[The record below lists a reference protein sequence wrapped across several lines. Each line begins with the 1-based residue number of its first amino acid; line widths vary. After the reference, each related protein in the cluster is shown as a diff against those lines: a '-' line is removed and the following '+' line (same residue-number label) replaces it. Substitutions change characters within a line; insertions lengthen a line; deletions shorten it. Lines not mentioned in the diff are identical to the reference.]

1 MNKNSFIMRSV
12 LAGAVLLLAAGP
24 KIQAQDAVVQES
36 TTVYQGKRVPIY
48 RVTVVSRTIQA
59 INYRHRSEQTKVDF
73 RGTALL
79 PEATGNAD
87 VQSKQ
92 GTIKVDANFRHMAP
106 ASRFGPDYMTYV
118 LWAISPEGRAVNLG
132 EVLPDNNGNSKLQVT
147 SDLQSFGMIVTAE
160 PHFAV
165 TRPSDAVVM
174 ENFVTRDT
182 NGTIEEVDAKY
193 ELLKRGEFAAGA
205 NQAEMRPIIFDDR
218 TPIEIYEARNA
229 VRIARWAG
237 AEQYAPES
245 LQKAEA
251 DLQNAESFL
260 AHKGNRKDM
269 ITDAREAA
277 QMAEDAREIT
287 IRKIDAAE
295 RAHERQTAAAAQAAA
310 ATESA
315 AAADARAQAERAER
329 ERAEADAQKRAAEAQ
344 ADQAQQAA
352 QQAQLNAQQAQ
363 QQASQAEAEK
373 AALRAKLLE
382 QLNAVLATRDS
393 ARGLIVNIS
402 GVLFDTGKSTLKPG
416 AREKLAKVSGILLA
430 HPGLIL
436 EVDGYTDSVGGDEYN
451 QRLSEQRAMAVRDYL
466 TSQGVDQTAITAK
479 GFGKSNP
486 VATNDTA
493 AGRQQNRRVELV
505 VAGDVIKAQMKVDTM
520 SSSR

>member
-1 MNKNSFIMRSV
+1 MRAV
-12 LAGAVLLLAAGP
+12 LAGTIFLLAGGAT
-24 KIQAQDAVVQES
+24 IQAQDAASQG
-36 TTVYQGKRVPIY
+36 TTAIYQGNRVPIY
-48 RVTVVSRTIQA
+48 RVTVVARTIKA
-59 INYRHRSEQTKVDF
+59 INYRHRSEQTKIDF

-92 GTIKVDANFRHMAP
+92 GTIKVDARFKHMAP
-106 ASRFGPDYMTYV
+106 ANRFGPEYMTYV

-132 EVLPDNNGNSKLQVT
+132 EVLPDNDGNSKLQVT

-174 ENFVTRDT
+174 ENFVTNDT

-193 ELLKRGEFAAGA
+193 ELLKRGEFAANA
-205 NQAEMRPIIFDDR
+205 NQAELTPMVFDNK

-245 LQKAEA
+245 LQKAEV

-287 IRKIDAAE
+287 IRKIDAAD
-295 RAHERQTAAAAQAAA
+295 RAHERQTAADAQATA

-315 AAADARAQAERAER
+315 AATEAKAQAERAEQ
-329 ERAEADAQKRAAEAQ
+329 AKTEADAQKRAAEAQ
-344 ADQAQQAA
+344 AEQAQQAA
-352 QQAQLNAQQAQ
+352 QQAQQAALRAQLNAQQAQ
-363 QQASQAEAEK
+363 QQVSQAEAEK
-373 AALRAKLLE
+373 AALRAKLLD
-382 QLNAVLATRDS
+382 QLNAVLATRDT

-430 HPGLIL
+430 HPGLIM

-451 QRLSEQRAMAVRDYL
+451 QRLSEQRAMSVRDYL
-466 TSQGVDQTAITAK
+466 ATQGVEGTSITAK
-479 GFGKSNP
+479 GFGKTNP
-486 VATNDTA
+486 VATNDTPE
-493 AGRQQNRRVELV
+493 GRQQNRRVELV
-505 VAGDVIKAQMKVDTM
+505 VAGDLIKAQM
-520 SSSR
+520 

>member
-1 MNKNSFIMRSV
+1 MNKNSFMIRPILV
-12 LAGAVLLLAAGP
+12 GTIFLLAGGGV
-24 KIQAQDAVVQES
+24 IQAQDAANQD
-36 TTVYQGKRVPIY
+36 TTVIYQGNRVPIY
-48 RVTVVSRTIQA
+48 RVTVVSRTIKA
-59 INYRHRSEQTKVDF
+59 INYRHRSDQTKVDF

-79 PEATGNAD
+79 PEAVGSAD

-92 GTIKVDANFRHMAP
+92 GAIKVDARFKHMAP
-106 ASRFGPDYMTYV
+106 ANRFGPDYMTYV

-132 EVLPDNNGNSKLQVT
+132 EVLPDQDGNSRLQVT

-174 ENFVTRDT
+174 ENFVTNDT

-193 ELLKRGEFAAGA
+193 ELLKRGEFTANA
-205 NQAEMRPIIFDDR
+205 NQAELTPMVFDNK

-237 AEQYAPES
+237 AQKYAPES
-245 LQKAEA
+245 LQKAET

-287 IRKIDAAE
+287 IRKIDEAD
-295 RAHERQTAAAAQAAA
+295 RAHERQTAADAQATA
-310 ATESA
+310 ATQ
-315 AAADARAQAERAER
+315 AADAAEARAQAERAEQAK
-329 ERAEADAQKRAAEAQ
+329 AEADAQKRAAEARTE
-344 ADQAQQAA
+344 QAQQAA
-352 QQAQLNAQQAQ
+352 EQAQLDAQQAQ
-363 QQASQAEAEK
+363 QKAGQAEAEK
-373 AALRAKLLE
+373 AALRAKLLD
-382 QLNAVLATRDS
+382 QLNAVLATRDT

-402 GVLFDTGKSTLKPG
+402 GVLFDTGKSSLKPG
-416 AREKLAKVSGILLA
+416 AREKLAKVSGILLS
-430 HPGLIL
+430 HPGLTL

-451 QRLSEQRAMAVRDYL
+451 QRLSEERAMAVRDYL
-466 TSQGVDQTAITAK
+466 ATQGVADTSITAK
-479 GFGKSNP
+479 GFGKADP

-505 VAGDVIKAQMKVDTM
+505 VAGDVIKAQMKLDTGNG
-520 SSSR
+520 SQ

>member
-1 MNKNSFIMRSV
+1 MNKNFFVMRV
-12 LAGAVLLLAAGP
+12 ILAATVFLLVGGP
-24 KIQAQDAVVQES
+24 AIQAQDAASQDN
-36 TTVYQGKRVPIY
+36 TAMYQGKRVPIY
-48 RVTVVSRTIQA
+48 RVTVVSRTIKA
-59 INYRHRSEQTKVDF
+59 VNYRHRSEQTKVDF

-92 GTIKVDANFRHMAP
+92 GAIRVEANFRHMAP

-174 ENFVTRDT
+174 ENFVTNDT

-193 ELLKRGEFAAGA
+193 ELLKRGEFVAGA
-205 NQAEMRPIIFDDR
+205 NQAELQPIILDDR

-245 LQKAEA
+245 LQKAET

-287 IRKIDAAE
+287 IRKIDAAD
-295 RAHERQTAAAAQAAA
+295 RAHERQTATDAQATA

-315 AAADARAQAERAER
+315 AAADARAHAERAEH
-329 ERAEADAQKRAAEAQ
+329 EKAEADAQKRAAEAQ

-352 QQAQLNAQQAQ
+352 EQARLNAQQSQ

-402 GVLFDTGKSTLKPG
+402 GVLFDTAKSTLKPG

-436 EVDGYTDSVGGDEYN
+436 EVDGYTAFRTTRHG
-451 QRLSEQRAMAVRDYL
+451 RA
-466 TSQGVDQTAITAK
+466 
-479 GFGKSNP
+479 
-486 VATNDTA
+486 
-493 AGRQQNRRVELV
+493 
-505 VAGDVIKAQMKVDTM
+505 
-520 SSSR
+520 